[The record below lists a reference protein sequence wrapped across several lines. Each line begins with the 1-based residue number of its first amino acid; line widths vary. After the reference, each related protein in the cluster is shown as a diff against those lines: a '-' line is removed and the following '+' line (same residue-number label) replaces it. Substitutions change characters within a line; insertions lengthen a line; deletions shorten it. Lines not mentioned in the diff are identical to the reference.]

1 MSETQNTVVDEKGTP
16 PTTTEEPKAEPTADN
31 GTPPESDTQ
40 AKTYETALRKVLGMK
55 DGEEFGD
62 IDKRIADLEK
72 RNSEIEQNAK
82 NSIISYAIKA
92 LNGYDTKL
100 LNKVIDLTNV
110 SIDEKGNVTGLDE
123 AVKAAAAEFPAVVL
137 KKEAKEPFKPV
148 NPSGAISESVTMNDL
163 IRGKL
168 K

>member
-16 PTTTEEPKAEPTADN
+16 PTTTEEPKAEPTAN
-31 GTPPESDTQ
+31 NTPPENDAQ
-40 AKTYETALRKVLGMK
+40 AKIYETALRKVLGLK
-55 DGEEFGD
+55 DNEEFGD

-137 KKEAKEPFKPV
+137 KKEVKEPFKPV
-148 NPSGAISESVTMNDL
+148 NPSSTETESVTMNDL